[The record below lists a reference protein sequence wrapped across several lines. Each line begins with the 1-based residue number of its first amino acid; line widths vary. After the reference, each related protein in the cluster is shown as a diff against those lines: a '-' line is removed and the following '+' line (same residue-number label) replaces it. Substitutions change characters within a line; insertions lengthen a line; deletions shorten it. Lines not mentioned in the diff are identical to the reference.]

1 MLSKIS
7 YNSSVEKKN
16 ERVNIESDNSCSD
29 RTLYRMLKFSLHF
42 HKYSCKYMGD
52 SQRVKRT
59 PFSSWN
65 RASNLEN
72 NIAFDYN
79 VKKLTLHLINNI
91 T

>member
-1 MLSKIS
+1 
-7 YNSSVEKKN
+7 
-16 ERVNIESDNSCSD
+16 
-29 RTLYRMLKFSLHF
+29 
-42 HKYSCKYMGD
+42 MGD

-59 PFSSWN
+59 PLWN